1 MRRRRR
7 DDPRRKPRP
16 DIQRSVISGFSYS
29 GTELDALAGA
39 SNYYRAIVDRFRPY
53 LGRRVIEVGA
63 GVGTFAGFVLD
74 EPTVDEMT
82 LVEPADNNLP
92 VLRSR
97 FASEQRVTIRAG
109 YLEDLSP
116 SRPADSLVAVNV
128 LEHVEDDGRF
138 LRAAHDALAP
148 NGHLL
153 LFIPAL
159 SQIFGTLDEAFGH
172 FRRYTKPLLATR
184 LAAAGFANVQ
194 LRYTNFPGIA
204 SWYVAGRVLRKRT
217 IAPRDVRIY
226 DRVVMPWVSAFERFF
241 EPPLGQSII
250 AIATRPPTRD
260 IR

>member
-1 MRRRRR
+1 M
-7 DDPRRKPRP
+7 
-16 DIQRSVISGFSYS
+16 ISGFSYS

-39 SNYYRAIVDRFRPY
+39 PNYYRAIIDRFRPY
-53 LGRRVIEVGA
+53 LGRRVVEVGA
-63 GVGTFAGFVLD
+63 GVGTFARFVLG

-92 VLRSR
+92 TLRER
-97 FASEQRVTIRAG
+97 FAGDRRVTVRQG
-109 YLEDLSP
+109 YLEDLVP
-116 SRPADSLVAVNV
+116 SRPVDSIVAVNV
-128 LEHVEDDGRF
+128 LEHVEDDQRF
-138 LRAAHDALAP
+138 LRAAHDALLP
-148 NGHLL
+148 GGHIL

-184 LAAAGFANVQ
+184 LAAAGFSDVR

-217 IAPRDVRIY
+217 LAPRDVRVY
-226 DRVVMPWVSAFERFF
+226 DRVVMPWVTAFERFW

-250 AIATRPPTRD
+250 AIGTRPPA
-260 IR
+260 IEAS